1 MSLKKE
7 IKDLYIDLIDELC
20 TLEVINDANIGEVS
34 DRGHIDAALNGC
46 VKRLRKLA
54 ERADALE
61 LKIWS
66 AEDEDTREG
75 RPYGAEV
82 SA

>member
-1 MSLKKE
+1 MSLKKA

-34 DRGHIDAALNGC
+34 DRGHVDAALNGC

-61 LKIWS
+61 LKIW
-66 AEDEDTREG
+66 AEEDRAEQ
-75 RPYGAEV
+75 AANKEV
-82 SA
+82 ST

>member
-1 MSLKKE
+1 MIAKELKN
-7 IKDLYIDLIDELC
+7 LYIDLMDEVC

-46 VKRLRKLA
+46 VKRLRKLM
-54 ERADALE
+54 ERADELE
-61 LKIWS
+61 LKS
-66 AEDEDTREG
+66 LT
-75 RPYGAEV
+75 EV